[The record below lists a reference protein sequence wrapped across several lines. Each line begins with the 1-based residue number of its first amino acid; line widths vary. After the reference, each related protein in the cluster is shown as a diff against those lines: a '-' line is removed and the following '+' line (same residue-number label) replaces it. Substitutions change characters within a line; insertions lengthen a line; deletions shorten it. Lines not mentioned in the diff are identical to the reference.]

1 MFHTVRTYADE
12 MRCRYWHNSV
22 MLRGL
27 CGSCFT
33 KMQLQCDL
41 GLDHSGL
48 MSATTSTMA
57 I

>member
-33 KMQLQCDL
+33 KMQLQ
-41 GLDHSGL
+41 
-48 MSATTSTMA
+48 M
-57 I
+57 